1 MSDASGRAVLR
12 CRRCG
17 ASGPREVGPLACPDC
32 GAPLAY
38 ECPRHGP
45 LDGPECPL
53 CAAARAE
60 RAARARLEEAIARVV
75 SSDRTAR

>member
-1 MSDASGRAVLR
+1 MSGMADQPPLR

-17 ASGPREVGPLACPDC
+17 AVAARTAGPMLCGDC
-32 GAPLAY
+32 GAPLHY

-45 LDGPECPL
+45 LDGPVCDL

-60 RAARARLEEAIARVV
+60 AQARARMRELVERAVSRGRSAR
-75 SSDRTAR
+75 

>member
-1 MSDASGRAVLR
+1 MTEPEGRALLR

-17 ASGPREVGPLACPDC
+17 ATGPREAGPLVCPDG

-38 ECPRHGP
+38 DCPRHGR